1 MARLHDHKT
10 LAAIATVFT
19 LSSFE
24 EMVPAALILAAFI
37 IHPDIRELFRLWAAD
52 PRKALSRR
60 QCMEEGGWRGSSQ
73 IEKEKSGDLHVFLDG
88 KKRLITTSSFYS
100 HLITRLIL
108 SHPANGPAPK
118 GTATSTRFGVRRD
131 VGKTSSFSGGVSSEI

>member
-1 MARLHDHKT
+1 MAKLHDPKT

-24 EMVPAALILAAFI
+24 EMIPAALILAAFI

-52 PRKALSRR
+52 PRKALSRA
-60 QCMEEGGWRGSSQ
+60 QCMHEGGWKDSTQ
-73 IEKEKSGDLHVFLDG
+73 VEKERNGDLHAFLDG
-88 KKRLITTSSFYS
+88 KKRLITTPSFYQ

-108 SHPANGPAPK
+108 SHPVDAPAPR
-118 GTATSTRFGVRRD
+118 GTATSTRFGVR
-131 VGKTSSFSGGVSSEI
+131 KGVSGCEGAVSEI